1 MKMPIDPKAIGGA
14 VWDALP
20 EMPDIKMPTLGRE
33 VEIPVYIIH
42 NSNDAEDYFFL
53 FDFEVF
59 VERSKEGMFVRPKLR
74 VWAGRDDFDRVLF
87 ARQFR
92 QSFADEFDRM
102 RAALNAKGKSKMGWL
117 SWDLG
122 VDLAGAFISNIAAY
136 LVILVAVGTGKA
148 IGASLS
154 LPGWMK
160 GKSAAAKLE
169 DQVDGMKGKVEAA
182 LKNIEV
188 TMHRDLYA
196 HAYRGHQGGPVSGM
210 DFDAWPLP
218 AYVLA
223 HFEDKESG
231 SWW

>member
-14 VWDALP
+14 VWNALP
-20 EMPDIKMPTLGRE
+20 EVTMPSLGRE
-33 VEIPVYIIH
+33 VEIPVYVIH
-42 NSNDAEDYFFL
+42 NSADPEDYFFL

-92 QSFADEFDRM
+92 QSFAHEFDWM
-102 RAALNAKGKSKMGWL
+102 RAELTRKNASKKMGWL

-122 VDLAGAFISNIAAY
+122 VDLAGALVANLAAY
-136 LVILVAVGTGKA
+136 LMILVAMGAGKA
-148 IGASLS
+148 FAGMLS
-154 LPGWMK
+154 LPKWMQ
-160 GKSAAAKLE
+160 GKSAQAKLE
-169 DQVDGMKGKVEAA
+169 DEVEGLKGQVEAA

-188 TMHRDLYA
+188 VLHRDLYA
-196 HAYRGHQGGPVSGM
+196 HAYRGQEGGPVSGM

-218 AYVLA
+218 AYVMA
-223 HFEDKESG
+223 HFDDNESG